1 MRVFSNNPCI
11 VVLTEKDVWLRV
23 NGKESINLKANH
35 MALIACENNIID
47 ISSINNALVAHIS
60 RDIIKDYLRFLNK
73 DLSNIPLW
81 QRSSSPVLTA
91 ECVTPD
97 VFRAAAQHSIAHTD
111 SPGEEERTR
120 CLLFAVLSRFL
131 DSKKFLSLLMF
142 MLRSRVSDSVY
153 HIIES
158 DIHKAWNLNQVA
170 SCLCLSPS
178 LLKKKLKSENTS
190 YSQIITTCRMRY
202 AVNQLLMDGKNI
214 SQVSELCGYNST
226 SYFISVFK
234 EYYGMTPLHYVSQFK
249 DRAIE

>member
-1 MRVFSNNPCI
+1 MRLYSTQPCI

-23 NGKESINLKANH
+23 NGKEAINLKANH
-35 MALIACENNIID
+35 MALIACENNIVD
-47 ISSINNALVAHIS
+47 ISSLNNVLVAHIS

-73 DLSNIPLW
+73 DLTHVPPW
-81 QRSSSPVLTA
+81 QRSTSPVFTA
-91 ECVTPD
+91 FCLTPD
-97 VFRAAAQHSIAHTD
+97 VFRVAAEHSVQHSD
-111 SPGEEERTR
+111 CPGENERTR
-120 CLLFAVLSRFL
+120 SLLFTVLSRFL
-131 DSKKFLSLLMF
+131 DSKKFMSLLMF

-153 HIIES
+153 HLIES
-158 DIHKAWNLNQVA
+158 DIHKAWNLSQVA

-190 YSQIITTCRMRY
+190 YSQIITECRMRY

-249 DRAIE
+249 ARAAV